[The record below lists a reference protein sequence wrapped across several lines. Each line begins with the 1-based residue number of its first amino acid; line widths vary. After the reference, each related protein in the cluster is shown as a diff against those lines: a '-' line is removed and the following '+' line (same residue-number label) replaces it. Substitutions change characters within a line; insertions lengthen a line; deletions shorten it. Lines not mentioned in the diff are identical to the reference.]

1 MFNDMRLYAA
11 IYIAYRTAL
20 WRTIRLLIFSLILF
34 LIFYQVTGQ
43 ALNPKLVFFF
53 NFALM
58 VELFFRYK
66 ISRITPSVSVM
77 EARKDLLQS
86 FTLVALAEFR
96 GKANT
101 TKLIKSLIKYPQVK
115 AFLEKANIAV
125 SEVKLIEIKKEDLSV
140 QAVEIARQHNGKF
153 VMILDIF
160 IAYLALTEK
169 ETKLLFNKQ
178 LKEDDVT
185 VIAIWLRWEFPK
197 EEYPQK
203 SRAQFWGNGIGEA
216 MVYGWTYE
224 TKKYADNFTMSVL
237 EEEPVILGR
246 EQEFRT
252 MLEGLVKL
260 ENNNVLLVGD
270 IGAGKE
276 NLVRALAYKSF
287 VGAFGGWLDHRRVY
301 RLLVGPLT
309 AGVSNRGDLEVRLE
323 SIIAEISH
331 SGDVILYVPDFQN
344 IVGAS
349 SYNLDLSGVLIPY
362 LKTGY
367 MPVVA
372 TMMQGA
378 FKTFMERNPLKE
390 AFTIIHLNPPDK
402 KIAIQMVMTEVKKIE
417 KKYRVILSY
426 LSIKK
431 AIDLAERFVQEAVLP
446 GSAVSLL
453 ETAAN
458 TVSLS
463 SNFAYFDKT
472 KKKMILEDQII
483 KQVETTTNVPIGA
496 PTEGEADLLLHL
508 EDKIHERVID
518 QVEAVTAIS
527 EAMRRV
533 RSGMQEQER
542 PISFL
547 FLGPTGVGKTETAK
561 ALASIYYGGE
571 KNMIRLDMSEYT
583 DETGL
588 KRLLGAPPGEGD
600 ERGEL
605 TDKIHD
611 HPSSMILLDEFE
623 KAHPKIHN
631 LFLQVLEDGRLTD
644 NKGVTV
650 SFRNCIIIATSNAG
664 SEFIREEVEKGT
676 AIDKVFQHQ
685 LLNHLQINAIFKPEL
700 LNRFDDVVTFKPLGP
715 NEVTQIVKLM
725 LTSLTKT
732 LAEQD
737 IKLVVDDK
745 VLAKIANEGFDRDF
759 GARPLRRYIQDNIED
774 LIAQKKLT
782 NEITRGKTVTFLV
795 DATDKLQITIS

>member
-1 MFNDMRLYAA
+1 MFNDMKLYST
-11 IYIAYRTAL
+11 IYTGYRTAL
-20 WRTIRLLIFSLILF
+20 WRTIRLLIFSLLIF
-34 LIFYQVTGQ
+34 LIVYQILGQ
-43 ALNPKLVFFF
+43 YLNPRLVFFF
-53 NFALM
+53 NLALM

-66 ISRITPSVSVM
+66 IGRIVPTATVIDS
-77 EARKDLLQS
+77 KDILQS
-86 FTLVALAEFR
+86 FTLAALSEFR
-96 GKANT
+96 GKVNT
-101 TKLIKSLIKYPQVK
+101 PKLIKSLINYPQIK
-115 AFLEKANIAV
+115 KFLEKANIAV
-125 SEVKLIEIKKEDLSV
+125 NEVKLIEVKKEDLSV
-140 QAVEIARQHNGKF
+140 HAVEIARMHNGKF
-153 VMILDIF
+153 VTILDLF

-178 LKEDDVT
+178 LKELDIT
-185 VIAIWLRWEFPK
+185 AIAVWLRREFFQ
-197 EEYPQK
+197 EEYPEK
-203 SRAQFWGNGIGEA
+203 VRVKFWGSGIGEA

-224 TKKYADNFTMSVL
+224 TKKYADNFTTYAL
-237 EEEPVILGR
+237 QEEPVIFGR
-246 EQEFRT
+246 EKEFRAI
-252 MLEGLVKL
+252 LEGLIKL

-270 IGAGKE
+270 IGSGKE
-276 NLVRALAYKSF
+276 NLVRSLAYQSF
-287 VGAFGGWLDHRRVY
+287 TGALGGWLSHRRVY
-301 RLLVGPLT
+301 QLLVGPLT

-323 SIIAEISH
+323 SIITEISH
-331 SGDVILYVPDFQN
+331 SGDVILYIPDFQN
-344 IVGAS
+344 IVGAT

-362 LKTGY
+362 LKTGN

-372 TMMQGA
+372 TMMQGS

-390 AFTIIHLNPPDK
+390 AFTVIHLNPPDK
-402 KIAIQMVMTEVKKIE
+402 QIAIQMALTEVKKLE
-417 KKYRVILSY
+417 QKYGVILSF

-431 AIDLAERFVQEAVLP
+431 AVDLAERFVQEAVLP
-446 GSAVSLL
+446 GSAISLL
-453 ETAAN
+453 ETTAN

-463 SNFAYFDKT
+463 SNTPYFDKT
-472 KKKMILEDQII
+472 KKKIVLEGQVIR
-483 KQVETTTNVPIGA
+483 QVEMTTNVPIGT
-496 PTEGEADLLLHL
+496 PTQSEADLLLHL
-508 EDKIHERVID
+508 EDKIHERLID
-518 QVEAVTAIS
+518 QQEAVTAIS

-588 KRLLGAPPGEGD
+588 KRLLGAPPGEGE

-650 SFRNCIIIATSNAG
+650 SFRNSIIIATSNAG

-676 AIDKVFQHQ
+676 VINKVFQHQ
-685 LLNHLQINAIFKPEL
+685 LLNYLQLHAIFKPEL
-700 LNRFDDVVTFKPLGP
+700 LNRFDDVVTFKPLGAA
-715 NEVTQIVKLM
+715 EVNQVVKLM
-725 LTSLTKT
+725 LKSLTKT

-737 IKLVVDDK
+737 ITLVVDDK

-759 GARPLRRYIQDNIED
+759 GARPLRRYIQDNLED

-782 NEITRGKTVTFLV
+782 NEITRGKTVTFSV
-795 DATDKLQITIS
+795 DALVKLQITIS